1 MNRTPQ
7 LTEQTTLGSHNGFL
21 RGNRFKLNGVWFR
34 LVQVQEIKRVFY
46 GWVKNESNGNEKR
59 IEMSNLRKLK
69 VDEVGNIDPA
79 TQWKNN

>member
-7 LTEQTTLGSHNGFL
+7 LTEQTTLGSHNGSL

-46 GWVKNESNGNEKR
+46 GWIKNESNGNEKR
-59 IEMSNLRKLK
+59 IEMNNLRKLK

-79 TQWKNN
+79 TQWKKR

>member
-7 LTEQTTLGSHNGFL
+7 IAEQTTLGSHNGFL

-46 GWVKNESNGNEKR
+46 GWIKNESKGNEKR
-59 IEMSNLRKLK
+59 IEMNNLRKLK

>member
-7 LTEQTTLGSHNGFL
+7 LTEQTTLGSHNGSL

-34 LVQVQEIKRVFY
+34 LVQTQLIKSVWH
-46 GWVKNESNGNEKR
+46 GWIKNESNGNEKR
-59 IEMSNLRKLK
+59 IEMNNLRKLK

-79 TQWKNN
+79 TQWKKY

>member
-7 LTEQTTLGSHNGFL
+7 LTEQTTLGSHSGFL

-46 GWVKNESNGNEKR
+46 GWIKNESNGNEKR
-59 IEMSNLRKLK
+59 IEMNNLRKLK

>member
-34 LVQVQEIKRVFY
+34 LVQTQLIKSVWH
-46 GWVKNESNGNEKR
+46 GWIKNESNGNEKR

-69 VDEVGNIDPA
+69 VDEVDNIDPH
-79 TQWKNN
+79 KKY